1 MGALFEC
8 PLWVISGQT
17 IAGQNPH
24 LSAIVRQRTKFAAQR
39 NDAMCQ
45 KRPVHRSKQCPYSI
59 TSSAMES
66 ILCGASLQ
74 CFFAALA
81 RVNQRTHAW
90 MR

>member
-1 MGALFEC
+1 
-8 PLWVISGQT
+8 
-17 IAGQNPH
+17 
-24 LSAIVRQRTKFAAQR
+24 
-39 NDAMCQ
+39 MCQ

-66 ILCGASLQ
+66 IPSGASLQ
-74 CFFAALA
+74 SFFAALA